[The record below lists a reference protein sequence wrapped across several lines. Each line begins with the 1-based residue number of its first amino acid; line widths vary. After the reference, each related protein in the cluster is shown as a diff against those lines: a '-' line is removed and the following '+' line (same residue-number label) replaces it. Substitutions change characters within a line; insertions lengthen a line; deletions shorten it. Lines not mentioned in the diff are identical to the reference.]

1 MFGRKAIAGIGKNQD
16 SQVAGVLNGIRVLD
30 FGRYIAGPLCATVLG
45 DFGADVIRV
54 ERLGG
59 SEDRAIIP
67 VTEAGEGTVF
77 LQLARNKRSLT
88 LDTRRPEASAILER
102 LIKGADVIV
111 ANAPAQAL
119 TAMGIDYDQAS
130 AIRPDI
136 IHCNVSSFGRKGPWA
151 DRGGFDSVGQA
162 MSGTAYLSGEAGHP
176 VRQPTSWVDHSTGLY
191 AAIGVLMALLERKS
205 SGRGQRVEAS
215 LLGSALAYNANY
227 LIEQAMTGIGREAIG
242 NRSFINGPTDMFACS
257 DGWIVVHIVGDALFR
272 RWTRLIGEPH
282 WLDDP
287 RFTTDTLRGENG
299 AVLSERMAL
308 WCQERSCEEA
318 IEQLA
323 DAGIPAGPVLSPQQ
337 ALDHPQVQA
346 MDVFAGTSCPGSADP
361 VPLMRMPLDM
371 SATPAIIDRPPPGAG
386 EHNSEI
392 LDEMGFSAAEIAAYK
407 AAEVI

>member
-1 MFGRKAIAGIGKNQD
+1 M
-16 SQVAGVLNGIRVLD
+16 AGVLNGIRVLD

-67 VTEAGEGTVF
+67 VTEGGEGTVF

-88 LDTRRPEASAILER
+88 LDTRRPQASAILEQ
-102 LIKGADVIV
+102 LIKGADVLV
-111 ANAPAQAL
+111 ANVPSEAL
-119 TAMGIDYDQAS
+119 TAMGIDYDQAR

-136 IHCNVSSFGRKGPWA
+136 IHCNVSSFGRKGPWQ

-162 MSGTAYLSGEAGHP
+162 MSGVAYLSGEAGHP
-176 VRQPTSWVDHSTGLY
+176 VRQPTSWVDHATGLY
-191 AAIGVLMALLERKS
+191 AAIGVLMALFERKS

-215 LLGSALAYNANY
+215 LLGSALAFNANY

-242 NRSFINGPTDMFACS
+242 NRSFINGPTDMFACT
-257 DGWIVVHIVGDALFR
+257 DGWIVTHIVGDALFR
-272 RWTRLIGEPH
+272 RWTRLIGEAQ

-299 AVLSERMAL
+299 AALSERMAR
-308 WCQERSCEEA
+308 WCIDKTCEQA

-323 DAGIPAGPVLSPQQ
+323 AAGIPAGPVLSPQQ
-337 ALDHPQVQA
+337 ALEHPQIQA
-346 MDVFAGTSCPGSADP
+346 MGLFSTTPYPGSGDP
-361 VPLMRMPLDM
+361 VPLVRMPIDM
-371 SATPAIIDRPPPGAG
+371 DATPAAIDRPPPRAG
-386 EHNSEI
+386 EHNVEI
-392 LDEMGFSAAEIAAYK
+392 LRELGFSAAEIAAFK
-407 AAEVI
+407 AEGIV

>member
-1 MFGRKAIAGIGKNQD
+1 M
-16 SQVAGVLNGIRVLD
+16 AGVLNGIRVLD

-45 DFGADVIRV
+45 DFGADVIRI
-54 ERLGG
+54 ERIGG
-59 SEDRAIIP
+59 SEDRTIIP
-67 VTEAGEGTVF
+67 VTEESEGTVF

-102 LIKGADVIV
+102 LIKGADVLV
-111 ANAPAQAL
+111 ANVPEGAL
-119 TAMGIDYDQAS
+119 TAMGIDYDQAR

-136 IHCNVSSFGRKGPWA
+136 IHCNVSSFGRKGPWQ

-162 MSGTAYLSGEAGHP
+162 MSGVAYLSGEAGHP

-191 AAIGVLMALLERKS
+191 AAIGVLMALFERKS

-215 LLGSALAYNANY
+215 LLGSALAFNANY

-242 NRSFINGPTDMFACS
+242 NRSFINGPTDMFACT

-287 RFTTDTLRGENG
+287 RFATDTLRGENG
-299 AVLSERMAL
+299 AALSERMAR
-308 WCQERSCEEA
+308 WCIDKTSDQA

-323 DAGIPAGPVLSPQQ
+323 AAGIPAGPVLSPQQ
-337 ALDHPQVQA
+337 ALDHPQIQA
-346 MDVFAGTSCPGSADP
+346 MDMFSAMPYPGSTDP
-361 VPLMRMPLDM
+361 VPLVHMPIDLN
-371 SATPAIIDRPPPGAG
+371 ATPAAIDRPPPQAG
-386 EHNSEI
+386 EHTSEI
-392 LDEMGFSAAEIAAYK
+392 LDELGFSAAEIAAFK
-407 AAEVI
+407 TGGVI

>member
-1 MFGRKAIAGIGKNQD
+1 MI
-16 SQVAGVLNGIRVLD
+16 GVLNGIRVLD

-59 SEDRAIIP
+59 SEDRTIIP
-67 VTEAGEGTVF
+67 VTEGGEGTVF

-102 LIKGADVIV
+102 LIAGADVLV
-111 ANAPAQAL
+111 ANVPSDAL
-119 TAMGIDYDQAS
+119 TAMGIDYDQAR

-162 MSGTAYLSGEAGHP
+162 MSGVAYLSGEAGHP
-176 VRQPTSWVDHSTGLY
+176 VRQPTSWVDNSSGLY
-191 AAIGVLMALLERKS
+191 AAIGVLMALFERKS
-205 SGRGQRVEAS
+205 SGRGQRVETS
-215 LLGSALAYNANY
+215 LLGSALAINANY
-227 LIEQAMTGIGREAIG
+227 LIEQAMTGINREAIG
-242 NRSFINGPTDMFACS
+242 NRAFINGPTDMFACS
-257 DGWIVVHIVGDALFR
+257 DGWIVTHVVGDALFR

-299 AVLSERMAL
+299 AALSERMAR
-308 WCQERSCEEA
+308 WCIERTCDQA

-323 DAGIPAGPVLSPQQ
+323 AAGIPSGPVLSPQQ

-346 MDVFAGTSCPGSADP
+346 LDLFNDTPYPGSDDA
-361 VPLMRMPLDM
+361 VPLVRMPIDLD
-371 SATPAIIDRPPPGAG
+371 ATPAAIERPPPQAG

-392 LDEMGFSAAEIAAYK
+392 LGELGFSVAEIAGFK
-407 AAEVI
+407 AGGIV